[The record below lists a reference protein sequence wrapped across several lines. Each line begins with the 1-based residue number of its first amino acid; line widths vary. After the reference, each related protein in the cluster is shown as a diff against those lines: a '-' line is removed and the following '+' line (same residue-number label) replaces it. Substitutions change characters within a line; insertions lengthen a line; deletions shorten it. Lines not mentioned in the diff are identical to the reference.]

1 MPLVNLLNTNFQ
13 AHTTITRRLLT
24 TAANTLLSGNGFQ
37 KVNSLIAT
45 TNATVSLSV
54 TVLAGSSASLI
65 FRQGG
70 IPANSIIRI
79 CDINNP
85 LNLQDNATLVA
96 VADVGSA
103 CELYLQADQYLTI

>member
-24 TAANTLLSGNGFQ
+24 TSANILLSGNGFQ

-54 TVLAGSSASLI
+54 VITAGGSSSLI
-65 FRQGG
+65 FRQAS
-70 IPANSIIRI
+70 IPANTTIRI

-85 LNLQDNATLVA
+85 LNLQDNATLLA
-96 VADVGSA
+96 IADVGSA